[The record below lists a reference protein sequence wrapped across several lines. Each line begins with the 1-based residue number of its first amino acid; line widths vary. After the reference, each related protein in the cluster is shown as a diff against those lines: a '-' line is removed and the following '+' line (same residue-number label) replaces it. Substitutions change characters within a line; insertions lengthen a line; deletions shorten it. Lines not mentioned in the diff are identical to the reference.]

1 MQNLMAGESE
11 NIDELK
17 RAIAEQ
23 EAEIARQ
30 MALQRQQHKDP

>member
-1 MQNLMAGESE
+1 MQNLMSGESE
-11 NIDELK
+11 NINELK

-30 MALQRQQHKDP
+30 MDLQRQHKDP